1 MGFFDLSWEPLHI
14 WEEFSSKLK
23 REPVTNVPRP
33 RLMALPCGSD
43 NQPVESVRPRCGR
56 GQNARGHRTIMP
68 SIAIHGYSALQS
80 PKLQIRL
87 VDHIVD
93 SKGWVLEE
101 KQVSSVAYQIRF
113 EVEMDNVV
121 EMYSALQHAGVQF
134 PRTSQRTFT
143 EMCLCNKF
151 SSDPDLMQILTIT
164 LRVGTLHEENLR
176 FRKFLR
182 SNAA

>member
-1 MGFFDLSWEPLHI
+1 
-14 WEEFSSKLK
+14 
-23 REPVTNVPRP
+23 
-33 RLMALPCGSD
+33 
-43 NQPVESVRPRCGR
+43 
-56 GQNARGHRTIMP
+56 MP
-68 SIAIHGYSALQS
+68 SIAIHGYSALES

-87 VDHIVD
+87 VDHLVD

-134 PRTSQRTFT
+134 PRTAQRAFT
-143 EMCLCNKF
+143 EMCLCKKF
-151 SSDPDLMQILTIT
+151 SSDPDLIQILTIT
-164 LRVGTLHEENLR
+164 LRVGTLHEENMR

-182 SNAA
+182 SSAA